1 MGAKNLMTAIDNIV
15 DIIPQK
21 PPFVMVDKLLA
32 FSETTTTTG
41 FIIKDDNIFV
51 KNGIFREPG
60 LVENIAQTAAARA
73 GYVSK
78 TENKP
83 VLVGYIGAVNNLQ
96 VFALPKTG
104 DELITEITIENQ
116 IFDVTLI
123 SGKISCN
130 GQLVAQCKM
139 KIFINQIKNS

>member
-1 MGAKNLMTAIDNIV
+1 MLQTKNIETLL
-15 DIIPQK
+15 PQRA
-21 PPFVMVDKLLA
+21 PFVMIDGLL
-32 FSETTTTTG
+32 SSTETTTTTSFG
-41 FIIKDDNIFV
+41 IRPDNIFV
-51 KNGIFREPG
+51 VDDVLREPG

-73 GYVSK
+73 GYISK

-83 VLVGYIGAVNNLQ
+83 VMVGYIAAINNLQ

-116 IFDVTLI
+116 IFAVSLI

-130 GQLVAQCKM
+130 GQLIARCSM
-139 KIFINQIKNS
+139 KIFINQNKNSGS